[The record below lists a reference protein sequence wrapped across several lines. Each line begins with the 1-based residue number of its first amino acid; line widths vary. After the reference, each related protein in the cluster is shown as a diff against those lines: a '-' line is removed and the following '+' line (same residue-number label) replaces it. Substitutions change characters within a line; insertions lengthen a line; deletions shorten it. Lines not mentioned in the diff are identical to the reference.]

1 MLWNTAG
8 FYMRT
13 QFNRTL
19 KFSKAVSN
27 YPKFFNM
34 FLPEDHPEP
43 MIPAETVQN
52 PKKGNL

>member
-1 MLWNTAG
+1 
-8 FYMRT
+8 MRT

-34 FLPEDHPEP
+34 FLIEDHPEP